1 MATINS
7 KSLARIAAIQAMY
20 QLSTPDNTNNL
31 SKIKSQI
38 LDYYKSSNIYEDLDI
53 EDSST
58 KIKVNHTLFNN
69 LIDTTLANVDHIDR
83 VIRENLDKE
92 ASFENLPENSKAI
105 LRLGATELIF
115 MPDIPSV
122 VVVSEYTNI
131 ASSMLKESEI
141 GLVNSVLDSMKDS
154 RKKE

>member
-1 MATINS
+1 MATLNS

-20 QLSTPDNTNNL
+20 QLSGMDNLDNL

-53 EDSST
+53 EEGDT
-58 KIKVNHTLFNN
+58 KIKVSSSLFNKLLDTILN
-69 LIDTTLANVDHIDR
+69 NIDEIDK
-83 VIRENLDKE
+83 IIKENLDKE
-92 ASFENLPENSKAI
+92 SSFENLPENSKSI
-105 LRLGATELIF
+105 LRSGAAEIIF
-115 MPDIPSV
+115 MPEIPNV

-131 ASSMLKESEI
+131 ASSMLKETEI